1 MRSAPFMRAIEQRVS
16 NLIDETI
23 YARLAQGAFLVY
35 LFFIFFGTSKPFPDL
50 TPGANL
56 AENSNPVNQLLSLLF
71 LVSLLSLVGKLEQ
84 VRTFIVKEKFLTLF
98 LVWGLFSVVWSNY
111 SVISLKRWISLFG
124 EVIIILAALLHFRW
138 SEVALK
144 AFRVIVC
151 LYLPLTILAVVL
163 VPAAIQWE
171 FPAWRGLA
179 DTKNNLG
186 QVTLFSIVLLLTIIP
201 YNRKRPV
208 NALHYVLL
216 ACAVIAYLGARS
228 TTAFLIGG
236 VLLLIYGTLQ
246 VGKFLMRENMA
257 SVFALFVIVAGVVA
271 GGLIVVLVPEVLG
284 RFFGF
289 FGKDLTFSGR
299 VDLWATVL
307 QMTEGKILTGWGVGG
322 FWVGDEAHL
331 IPVYEQFVWIPNQ
344 AHQGYIDVF
353 SQLGLIGFV
362 FLLLMIVGYFKRLL
376 TLRKG
381 QIWKWLFIS
390 VLILNMQESVFFR
403 PRHIGHFMFVFAYAA
418 LHTDLLKERWVIH
431 MEHRMKEEREAAN
444 QLANQAKEKNG
455 RNKTPK
461 RKGQR

>member
-1 MRSAPFMRAIEQRVS
+1 MRAIEQRVS

-23 YARLAQGAFLVY
+23 YARLAQGAFLIY

-56 AENSNPVNQLLSLLF
+56 AEKSNPVNQLLSLLF
-71 LVSLLSLVGKLEQ
+71 LISLLSLVGKLEQ
-84 VRTFIVKEKFLTLF
+84 VRVFIVKEKFLTLF
-98 LVWGLFSVVWSNY
+98 LIWGLFSVVWSNY
-111 SVISLKRWISLFG
+111 SVVSLKRWISLFG

-138 SEVALK
+138 SEVALRG
-144 AFRVIVC
+144 FRVIVS
-151 LYLPLTILAVVL
+151 LYLPLTILAVL
-163 VPAAIQWE
+163 FVPAAIQWE

-201 YNRKRPV
+201 YNKKRPI

-236 VLLLIYGTLQ
+236 VLLLIYGVLHI
-246 VGKFLMRENMA
+246 GKILMKENMA
-257 SVFALFVIVAGVVA
+257 SVFALFVILGGVVL
-271 GGLIVVLVPEVLG
+271 GGLIVVLAPEVLAH
-284 RFFGF
+284 FFGF

-307 QMTEGKILTGWGVGG
+307 GMTEGKVLTGWGVGG
-322 FWVGDEAHL
+322 FWVSDAAHMTP
-331 IPVYEQFVWIPNQ
+331 IYEQFVWIPNQ

-353 SQLGLIGFV
+353 SQLGFIGFV
-362 FLLLMIVGYFKRLL
+362 LLLLMIVGYFKRLVS
-376 TLRKG
+376 LRKG

-431 MEHRMKEEREAAN
+431 MEQRMQAEKEAAN
-444 QLANQAKEKNG
+444 LQASQSKEKG
-455 RNKTPK
+455 GGHKASK